1 MTLNFLGC
9 AIEISAMMHIRLQFP
24 SKKYH
29 HELFNLLS
37 AHLAN
42 QSKVMY
48 GHHHADLKGNHQWE
62 AVSFWRYFILLEG
75 CETSHASLWS

>member
-9 AIEISAMMHIRLQFP
+9 AIEISAMMHMRLQFP

-37 AHLAN
+37 AHF
-42 QSKVMY
+42 
-48 GHHHADLKGNHQWE
+48 G
-62 AVSFWRYFILLEG
+62 
-75 CETSHASLWS
+75 